1 MKDLFFMG
9 GPGFMGVLTL
19 LLVVTTAW
27 IIYHFIMGYNS
38 KQTNQEK
45 LLRKIEYGKSIGL
58 CALVTGILG
67 QLVGFYSMFS
77 AIEAAIQRGE
87 EVIPVLVYG
96 GIKVCL
102 IPTLYG
108 IIIYL
113 FSFILWFVASTIIEK
128 KLNN

>member
-45 LLRKIEYGKSIGL
+45 LLRKIEYGKSMGL
-58 CALVTGILG
+58 FAMVTGIFG
-67 QLVGFYSMFS
+67 QLLGFYQAFS
-77 AIEAAIQRGE
+77 AMEYVGDISPA
-87 EVIPVLVYG
+87 LVYV
-96 GIKVCL
+96 GIKVSL
-102 IPTLYG
+102 IPTLYLM
-108 IIIYL
+108 IIYIISL
-113 FSFILWFVASTIIEK
+113 LLWFLASTLIEK